1 MTKDVSA
8 HARSARMRPAPDRGG
23 RRREASG
30 SGARAA
36 HVAAFRMPPTH
47 PESRPLHVRVCALR
61 LAIIALIASVAIA
74 PRLGAQS
81 ASPAAATNPRFGR
94 WKLKSDAPA
103 PASNIMT
110 YSAYGASGMKVQ
122 IESGNTS
129 GDTTR
134 WGYVT
139 EFDGR
144 DMPVTGNPGQTHASV
159 RRVSDAVNEI
169 INSKDGVV
177 TQRLTS
183 VLSPDHNTIAVI
195 YMRDDGQGKTTR
207 VTFATYERM
216 P

>member
-1 MTKDVSA
+1 MTHTHEPS
-8 HARSARMRPAPDRGG
+8 RPARGG
-23 RRREASG
+23 
-30 SGARAA
+30 
-36 HVAAFRMPPTH
+36 VQAFRLAT
-47 PESRPLHVRVCALR
+47 VALVAR
-61 LAIIALIASVAIA
+61 TALIASAIIA
-74 PRLGAQS
+74 PVLGAQG
-81 ASPAAATNPRFGR
+81 ATPAAESNPRFGR

-110 YSAYGASGMKVQ
+110 YSPYGASGMRVQ
-122 IESGNTS
+122 IESVSAS

-139 EFDGR
+139 DFDGR

-159 RRVSDAVNEI
+159 RRISDAVNEI

-177 TQRLTS
+177 TQRLTN

-195 YMRDDGQGKTTR
+195 YMRDDGKGKTAR

>member
-1 MTKDVSA
+1 MSFIATFLRPRRHVL
-8 HARSARMRPAPDRGG
+8 RSFC
-23 RRREASG
+23 
-30 SGARAA
+30 
-36 HVAAFRMPPTH
+36 V
-47 PESRPLHVRVCALR
+47 
-61 LAIIALIASVAIA
+61 IALVAIA
-74 PRLGAQS
+74 GFAVPLQAQAPS
-81 ASPAAATNPRFGR
+81 ASSATNPRFGR

-110 YSAYGASGMKVQ
+110 YSPYGASGMRVQ
-122 IESGNTS
+122 IESVNAS

-139 EFDGR
+139 DFDGR

-159 RRVSDAVNEI
+159 RRISDAVNEI
-169 INSKDGVV
+169 VNSKDGVV
-177 TQRLTS
+177 TQRLTN

-195 YMRDDGQGKTTR
+195 YMRDDGHGNTTR

>member
-1 MTKDVSA
+1 MR
-8 HARSARMRPAPDRGG
+8 ARDRHRALLGAETEG
-23 RRREASG
+23 VPSVGWG

-36 HVAAFRMPPTH
+36 RAAAFRMPPT
-47 PESRPLHVRVCALR
+47 RPDLRPVHARASLRR
-61 LAIIALIASVAIA
+61 LASIALIASAALA
-74 PRLGAQS
+74 PGLGAQGAPPS
-81 ASPAAATNPRFGR
+81 AATNPRFGR

-110 YSAYGASGMKVQ
+110 YSAYGASGMRVEIQ
-122 IESGNTS
+122 SVNAN

-159 RRVSDAVNEI
+159 RRISDAVNEI

-177 TQRLTS
+177 TQRLTN

-195 YMRDDGQGKTTR
+195 YMRDDGHGTTTR